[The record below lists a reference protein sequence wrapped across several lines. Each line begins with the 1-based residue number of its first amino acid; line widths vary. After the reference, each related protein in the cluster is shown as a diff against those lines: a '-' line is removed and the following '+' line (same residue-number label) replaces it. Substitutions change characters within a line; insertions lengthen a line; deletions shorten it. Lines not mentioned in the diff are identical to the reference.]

1 MNEPQIIDYYNEMPY
16 GVNVIDEM
24 NKELDILHMKNN
36 ELRITIEKYRREE
49 TILTKNDVK
58 ELLKVIQEKKRE
70 KQYSCCF

>member
-36 ELRITIEKYRREE
+36 ELKITIEKYRREE

-70 KQYSCCF
+70 KQHSCCF